1 MMMLHEAASEKA
13 TRAAAT
19 AEGETQ
25 REREKGRERQGQDER
40 KIIKTMQH
48 IFGSCH
54 KVAKTNASRVIDF
67 VAAT

>member
-25 REREKGRERQGQDER
+25 REREGER
-40 KIIKTMQH
+40 KTGAGRTENNK
-48 IFGSCH
+48 
-54 KVAKTNASRVIDF
+54 NY
-67 VAAT
+67 ATYFW